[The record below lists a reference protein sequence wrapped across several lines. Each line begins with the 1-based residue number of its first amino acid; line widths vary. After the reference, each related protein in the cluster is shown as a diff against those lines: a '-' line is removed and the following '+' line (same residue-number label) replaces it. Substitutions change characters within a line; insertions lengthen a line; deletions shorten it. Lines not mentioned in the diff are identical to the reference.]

1 MAPSRTADLILHP
14 VRLQI
19 LQALL
24 GGRELT
30 TAEIGS
36 ELPEVPAAT
45 LYRHIGT
52 LAKAGV
58 LEVVRE
64 RPVRGTTERTYRLE
78 LGRASVDNEELQA
91 MTPED
96 HRRAFTGF
104 IAGLLQAFDRY
115 VQDGSPDLKRD
126 GAGYRQTALWLDD
139 AELADLAG
147 RIQSVVSEASA
158 NGPGEGR
165 RRRILSTVLIPTGPQ
180 D

>member
-1 MAPSRTADLILHP
+1 MAPSKSADLLLHP

-19 LQALL
+19 LQTLL

-36 ELPEVPAAT
+36 ELPDIPAAT

-52 LAKAGV
+52 LAKAGA

-64 RPVRGTTERTYRLE
+64 RPVRGTLERTYRLE
-78 LGRASVDNEELQA
+78 LARASVADDELTT
-91 MTPED
+91 MTPEE

-104 IAGLLQAFDRY
+104 VAGLLQSFDRY
-115 VQDGSPDLKRD
+115 LDGPAPDLKRD
-126 GAGYRQTALWLDD
+126 GAGYRQTGLWLDD
-139 AELADLAG
+139 DELAGLVAK
-147 RIQSVVSEASA
+147 IQGAVADA
-158 NGPGEGR
+158 AAKGPGEGR
-165 RRRILSTVLIPTGPQ
+165 RRRILSTVLIPTGPE

>member
-1 MAPSRTADLILHP
+1 MASSTSADLILHP

-19 LQALL
+19 LQTLL

-30 TAEIGS
+30 TAEIGK
-36 ELPEVPAAT
+36 ELPDIPAAT
-45 LYRHIGT
+45 LYRHIGI

-78 LGRASVDNEELQA
+78 LDRASLDDGELSA

-96 HRRAFTGF
+96 HRRAFAGF
-104 IAGLLQAFDRY
+104 VAGLLQAFDRY
-115 VQDGSPDLKRD
+115 MDAPAPDLKRD
-126 GAGYRQTALWLDD
+126 GAGYRQTALWLNDD
-139 AELADLAG
+139 ELAELAR
-147 RIQSVVSEASA
+147 RIQGAATEASH

-165 RRRILSTVLIPTGPQ
+165 RRRILSTVLIPADPQ
-180 D
+180 G

>member
-1 MAPSRTADLILHP
+1 MAPSKSADLILHP

-19 LQALL
+19 LQTLL

-30 TAEIGS
+30 TAEIGG
-36 ELPEVPAAT
+36 ELPEIPAAT
-45 LYRHIGT
+45 LYRHVAT

-78 LGRASVDNEELQA
+78 LERTSVDENELSA

-104 IAGLLQAFDRY
+104 VAGLLQAFDRY
-115 VQDGSPDLKRD
+115 VEDGSADLKRD

-139 AELADLAG
+139 EELADLVAKMQGAIAG
-147 RIQSVVSEASA
+147 AAA

-165 RRRILSTVLIPTGPQ
+165 RRRILSTVLIPTGQ
-180 D
+180 EG